1 MTHHGLLLSAGT
13 VYDPEN
19 PAHRIELAKKLT
31 QKLGELGFKLSGDRT
46 RDPGREYGGVK
57 GKEDVYVFQ
66 HRKDPGLEV
75 QVFTSVTADGSVR
88 AKGADAIRV
97 CLIYKNKA
105 KQQGTESEEARQYD
119 LGSACRVH
127 RTGEI
132 DNIVERTVER
142 AREMYMAANLV
153 ERCQGCS
160 SPMATSKQGKKY
172 CGEVCWTKR
181 PGYKPKA
188 SVVDAAVPLLRKQD
202 VLNMAKKFLKDN
214 ELAAEITE
222 GLTSASQWPHMS
234 GWPKQTWEAFFK
246 KMASGLKHT
255 AADSEEVLEEV
266 TASAEGLS
274 QQEVLALATKILKN
288 KEWAATTLEKML
300 ADKNW
305 KFVKSWPAKTW
316 ADFITKNAQNY
327 VHLLSKPGKE
337 ASAAAETYL
346 LLQAAATSLENG
358 TPEREVEQWVSTLT
372 ASVVQAVEIGK
383 HPDLFGDEPT
393 AISIDDWKMAS
404 PEDLLAAARGGSLP
418 HEEDLEEMKEL
429 QEQADNDGDVEAL
442 LALGMSRGL
451 AEAVADGLLDKL
463 YEADEGGRE
472 ARIEAFVKHFRE
484 QAESDIQYE
493 TEGDGKESYFD
504 AFQNDLSGRELSYIV
519 DKVKELLEEDEYPR
533 LDSVTDEMLSTILE
547 DPDNYDFEINK
558 DEYRRSNRAVWSGNL
573 GTLHQERDGT
583 EYDKDLEDLLQPLSE
598 EDLVAAQK
606 ELGNDSPYVSF
617 GSSWRS
623 EKINKGYFKGS
634 YSYTI
639 GETESWRWEAL
650 ADMTKI
656 TQALDEELGETE
668 GPVADVEDVIYRYA
682 GSNDTVAGASS
693 KGIYVVRLKPSQL
706 GAEGAALGICVGR
719 KDMPYC
725 RRLKAGE
732 IDLYSIRTESGKQK
746 FTIEIDKVSNTIAQ
760 VKGKANRVPGF
771 ASGDTTNFAKPDEV
785 RLATEFLLHLGF
797 TPARIKS
804 AYDMNAGVTAM
815 EEAGQDPFSPPQI
828 KKRGELAASTELIAV
843 RPMTRLLALK
853 ACARPW
859 GFGVEAAAAGRAAVP
874 RSVVHYP
881 DFEEWLNDLEDKE
894 AVEAILKRIKRI
906 KEEGFFGD
914 VSRNIRPGLHEL
926 RFDVGPGYRVY
937 YVDKVRGSKPT
948 VVLLNG
954 GDKKSQDKD
963 IKYALSLMGPASA
976 VPSTPKAEE
985 GLGKKKEF
993 KDYGKEFM
1001 PKPMFANL
1009 SDEELMAAGV
1019 PDARMSLVRE
1029 ILEGD
1034 EDSLLALM
1042 DKLPFDAGTFLLEK
1056 AVSDKSSAV
1065 SGSIRVQCKLIE
1077 IKAKALLI

>member
-13 VYDPEN
+13 AYDPEN
-19 PAHRIELAKKLT
+19 PAHRTELAQKLT
-31 QKLGELGFKLSGDRT
+31 QKLGEIGFKLSGDRT
-46 RDPGREYGGVK
+46 RDPGREYGGFK

-75 QVFTSVTADGSVR
+75 QVFTSVTAGGSVR

-97 CLIYKNKA
+97 CLVYKNKA

-119 LGSACRVH
+119 LGSACRVY

-142 AREMYMAANLV
+142 AREMYKAANLV
-153 ERCQGCS
+153 ERCQDCS
-160 SPMATSKQGKKY
+160 SPMATSKQGKKF
-172 CGEVCWTKR
+172 CSEVCWTKR

-188 SVVDAAVPLLRKQD
+188 SV
-202 VLNMAKKFLKDN
+202 
-214 ELAAEITE
+214 
-222 GLTSASQWPHMS
+222 
-234 GWPKQTWEAFFK
+234 
-246 KMASGLKHT
+246 
-255 AADSEEVLEEV
+255 EEV
-266 TASAEGLS
+266 TASAEGL
-274 QQEVLALATKILKN
+274 AM
-288 KEWAATTLEKML
+288 EKML
-300 ADKNW
+300 EENNW
-305 KFVKSWPAKTW
+305 KFVKSWQAKTL
-316 ADFITKNAQNY
+316 AGFITEHAQNY
-327 VHLLSKPGKE
+327 AHLLSKPGKE
-337 ASAAAETYL
+337 ASAAAESYL

-372 ASVVQAVEIGK
+372 ASVVQAVE
-383 HPDLFGDEPT
+383 
-393 AISIDDWKMAS
+393 
-404 PEDLLAAARGGSLP
+404 
-418 HEEDLEEMKEL
+418 
-429 QEQADNDGDVEAL
+429 
-442 LALGMSRGL
+442 
-451 AEAVADGLLDKL
+451 
-463 YEADEGGRE
+463 ADEGGRE
-472 ARIEAFVKHFRE
+472 ARIEAFVKYFRE
-484 QAESDIQYE
+484 QAESNIQYE
-493 TEGDGKESYFD
+493 TEGDGKESFFD
-504 AFQNDLSGRELSYIV
+504 AFQNDLSGRELRYIV
-519 DKVKELLEEDEYPR
+519 EKVKELLEEDEYPR

-547 DPDNYDFEINK
+547 DPDNYDFEIKK
-558 DEYRRSNRAVWSGNL
+558 DEYRRSDRAVWSGNL
-573 GTLHQERDGT
+573 GTLYQEREGT
-583 EYDKDLEDLLQPLSE
+583 KYDKELEDLLQPLSV

-617 GSSWRS
+617 GSSWRR
-623 EKINKGYFKGS
+623 EEINKGYFKS
-634 YSYTI
+634 TYSYTI
-639 GETESWRWEAL
+639 GETEGWRWEAL

-656 TQALDEELGETE
+656 MQALDEELGETE

-843 RPMTRLLALK
+843 RPMTRLLAMK
-853 ACARPW
+853 ACSRPW

>member
-13 VYDPEN
+13 AYDPEN
-19 PAHRIELAKKLT
+19 PAHRTELAQKLT
-31 QKLGELGFKLSGDRT
+31 QKLGEIGFKLSGDRT
-46 RDPGREYGGVK
+46 RDPGREYGGFK

-75 QVFTSVTADGSVR
+75 QVFTSVTAGGSVR

-119 LGSACRVH
+119 LGSACRVY

-142 AREMYMAANLV
+142 AREMYKAANLV
-153 ERCQGCS
+153 ERCQDCS
-160 SPMATSKQGKKY
+160 SPMATSKQGKKF
-172 CGEVCWTKR
+172 CSEVCWTKR

-188 SVVDAAVPLLRKQD
+188 SV
-202 VLNMAKKFLKDN
+202 
-214 ELAAEITE
+214 
-222 GLTSASQWPHMS
+222 
-234 GWPKQTWEAFFK
+234 
-246 KMASGLKHT
+246 
-255 AADSEEVLEEV
+255 EEV
-266 TASAEGLS
+266 TASAEGL
-274 QQEVLALATKILKN
+274 AM
-288 KEWAATTLEKML
+288 EKML
-300 ADKNW
+300 EENNW
-305 KFVKSWPAKTW
+305 KFVKSWQEKTL
-316 ADFITKNAQNY
+316 ADFITKNVQNY

-451 AEAVADGLLDKL
+451 AKAVADGLLDKL

-472 ARIEAFVKHFRE
+472 ARIEAFVKYFRE

-504 AFQNDLSGRELSYIV
+504 AFQNELSGREFRYIV
-519 DKVKELLEEDEYPR
+519 AKVKELLEEDEYPR

-558 DEYRRSNRAVWSGNL
+558 DEYRRSDRAVWSGNL

-606 ELGNDSPYVSF
+606 ELGNDSPYISF

-639 GETESWRWEAL
+639 GETEGWRWEAL

-656 TQALDEELGETE
+656 KQALDEELGETE

-746 FTIEIDKVSNTIAQ
+746 FTIEIDKVRDTIAQ

-804 AYDMNAGVTAM
+804 AYDMNPGVTAM

-853 ACARPW
+853 ACSRPW
-859 GFGVEAAAAGRAAVP
+859 GFGVEAGAAGRAAVP

-963 IKYALSLMGPASA
+963 IKYAISLMGPASA

-1019 PDARMSLVRE
+1019 PDARMSLVRD